1 MTVEDGSRDNF
12 PVGMRVLAV
21 DDDPTCLKL
30 LESLLRRCDYH
41 VTTTNQAV
49 IALKMLRENKDKFDL
64 VISDVH
70 MPDMDG
76 FKLLELVGLEMDLPV
91 IMLSANSDPKAV
103 MKGIT
108 HGACDY
114 LLKPVRIEE
123 LKNIWQHVVRRRK
136 SDSKDQNNTGHGD
149 DGEKCQQGVGEAG
162 RAISTTGATD
172 PNGKLSR
179 KRKDQNEEEDDDCEE
194 NGHANEDPAAQKKPR
209 VVWSVE
215 LHRKFVAAV
224 NQLGIDKA
232 VPKRILDLMNVER
245 LTRENVA
252 SHLQKYRLYLK
263 RISSVA
269 SQQANMAAALGGKD
283 LYLPMGS
290 FEGLGDFHTLTGSS
304 SLPKPT
310 LASFQAGG
318 VAGRLNTPANLGL
331 RGLSSPG
338 MIQLGR
344 PQNTVNSMNDI
355 GKLQRIS
362 HPGNQ
367 QGSLLQ
373 GMPHSLDLDQL
384 QQNKLSS
391 SIDDSTLFPIGQQQI
406 MGIGGFSE
414 TGMTTGGFGNSVLSM
429 SNNSLMV
436 QGPQQSTFN
445 GGLSNQSSVRVSQ
458 LNPEPFDIGGVS
470 HLPDHGRLDDTW
482 QNAAS
487 LSGFSP
493 NALPMGSSPF
503 SNDNFCSGNISD
515 NVSSLSSHM
524 EMSPLD
530 APTRNAGATLH
541 DSSSTRDTTK
551 ISNFGSMSNS
561 IGNNISYA
569 PKQKLD
575 DHILFHPPSIPLMP
589 HHSVMGTSAQG
600 MVQNSAVP
608 NRKVDMSL
616 IGQSIGAG
624 SFQMQHFEMG
634 KSTHERQVKLKEEYL
649 SEQGKLHGNFNPNS
663 NFATYDDLMSALIKR
678 EREEAILDGDL
689 GCDMYPLGTC
699 I

>member
-30 LESLLRRCDYH
+30 LESLLRKL
-41 VTTTNQAV
+41 TTTNQAV
-49 IALKMLRENKDKFDL
+49 MALKKLREKTDKFDL

-91 IMLSANSDPKAV
+91 IMLSANSDTKAV

-136 SDSKDQNNTGHGD
+136 SDSKDQNNAGHGE
-149 DGEKCQQGVGEAG
+149 DGEKGQQGAGETG
-162 RAISTTGATD
+162 RAISATGATD
-172 PNGKLSR
+172 PNGKLNR
-179 KRKDQNEEEDDDCEE
+179 KRKDQNEEEDDDDCEE
-194 NGHANEDPAAQKKPR
+194 NGNANEDPASQKKPR

-252 SHLQKYRLYLK
+252 SHLQKYRMYLK
-263 RISSVA
+263 RISCVA
-269 SQQANMAAALGGKD
+269 SQQANMTAALGGKD
-283 LYLPMGS
+283 FYLPMGS
-290 FEGLGDFHTLTGSS
+290 FDGLGDFHTFTGPS

-318 VAGRLNTPANLGL
+318 IAGRLNTPANLGL
-331 RGLSSPG
+331 RGISSSG

-344 PQNTVNSMNDI
+344 PHSAVNSMNDL
-355 GKLQRIS
+355 GKLQQVPL
-362 HPGNQ
+362 PGNQ
-367 QGSLLQ
+367 QGNLLQ

-391 SIDDSTLFPIGQQQI
+391 SIDDSTVFPIGQQQI
-406 MGIGGFSE
+406 LGIGGFSE
-414 TGMTTGGFGNSVLSM
+414 TGMTTGDFGNSVLSM
-429 SNNSLMV
+429 SNNSLIV
-436 QGPQQSTFN
+436 QGSQQSTFN
-445 GGLSNQSSVRVSQ
+445 GGLSNQNSVRVGQ
-458 LNPEPFDIGGVS
+458 LNPESFDIGGGVTQ
-470 HLPDHGRLDDTW
+470 LPDHGRLDDTW
-482 QNAAS
+482 QNAVS
-487 LSGFSP
+487 LSGFSS
-493 NALPMGSSPF
+493 NSLPRGSSPF
-503 SNDNFCSGNISD
+503 SNDNFCSGNVTEG
-515 NVSSLSSHM
+515 VSSMSSHM
-524 EMSPLD
+524 EIGPFD
-530 APTRNAGATLH
+530 ASTRNVVGATLH
-541 DSSSTRDTTK
+541 DSSSARDTTK
-551 ISNFGSMSNS
+551 ISNFGSISNS
-561 IGNNISYA
+561 VGNNICYA

-575 DHILFHPPSIPLMP
+575 DHILFHPPSNNLLP
-589 HHSVMGTSAQG
+589 HHSVMGRRAPN
-600 MVQNSAVP
+600 MVQNNGMP

-616 IGQSIGAG
+616 MCQSIGSS
-624 SFQMQHFEMG
+624 SFQMQNFEIG
-634 KSTHERQVKLKEEYL
+634 KSTNERQVKLKEEYL
-649 SEQGKLHGNFNPNS
+649 SEQAKLQGGFIPNS
-663 NFATYDDLMSALIKR
+663 NFAPYDDLMSALIKR
-678 EREEAILDGDL
+678 EREEAVMDGDI
-689 GCDMYPLGTC
+689 GCDIYPLGTC